1 MKPTEIKIAI
11 LLIGIITVS
20 GCGGGS
26 SSEAVRAADS
36 VAPIIT
42 IIGDRLVT
50 HEQGTT
56 YEDLGATA
64 ADNIDGDVTVATSGD
79 VGVDAGTYNII
90 YTASDSSG
98 NSSSQ
103 SREISVSDTRAP
115 MLNLIGQPEYTLD
128 HSEVYVEL
136 GANATDAVDGTI
148 EVAITGEVGAT
159 AGTYALIYRATD
171 TAGNFAEQTRLV
183 TVVEPITGDEDNSD
197 ETFILAD
204 GIVTDLW
211 GGEALLSFFDE
222 KNGYQ
227 NCIDPATGNETC
239 GSVDWTVTNDIS
251 RGGVLE
257 VTYSDDAGH
266 AGLVVG
272 SPANNPVDLSGY
284 ISGNLSFDIKIKS
297 AGSKNLSGGFFVK
310 LESGGA
316 NSGELRIPEI
326 RADGDWE
333 EVNFEV
339 AYFVESGAI
348 NLSSVTVPIVFFPA
362 FQTGAGLV
370 YQIDNIRFT
379 GISDGSEPPSESS
392 LPDVGV
398 AYELSNFGAGNI
410 SNKINPS
417 SYKCVED
424 YGNWIFNAG
433 LVEPAIDSCNTLT
446 GKPTGTPR
454 VVIPQLVNPALT
466 KSVPTHRWWGSIPFV
481 GEMKIDD
488 ASDAAYITPDPIRA
502 RISNRGVRVS
512 GIPGGFKTIG
522 NFPRYEGPVP
532 FMEVFEGVAIANAA
546 HSNLDAYLKNSSD
559 ASVTVQWKTG
569 DLEVMEATFVHGS
582 PHIYFTVLDGHAILK
597 TKASDGG
604 EKGIFYRKNN
614 SLGVWTDVAGV
625 RNSFLINGEAE
636 TVFSDIATNE
646 ITISGDSNEFTL
658 TYLPKTS
665 GIPDDTMCDFFSDNA
680 RDAVDSV
687 EVDFTVDRTTN
698 NVTISHA
705 YYDREGAAITTI
717 VGLHPLHWRHSSQT
731 TSDYK
736 VRSARG
742 IIKFAKTD
750 SFSYTIPSVGVLPT
764 LPNLSGAYDVQT
776 LKSLVSEFVGLGAP
790 SWVNST
796 DTYWAG
802 KAYGKAA
809 ELAAIADTLGMATE
823 ARQLIDWLKLELSDW
838 FSAETAGSLNINK
851 YFVYD
856 DTWDALLGV
865 DEAYGSHQRLADHH
879 FHYGYFVRAAA
890 EICRVDPSWCSQ
902 AHYGPMI
909 ELLIRDYAGGKDD
922 PMFPH
927 LRNFDPANGFSWADG
942 KADALQGNNN
952 ESTSEAAN
960 AYGAII
966 LYGLATGNNTLI
978 EKGMYLHASTSAAY
992 WQYWNDIDGYKNP
1005 ESDDKNFP
1013 PGYDKITTSIV
1024 WGSGADFSTWFSS
1037 AYAHILGIQG
1047 LPSNTLIFHV
1057 SLYPDY
1063 MRDYVA
1069 LGLTESSNGK
1079 PSGLPD
1085 DHWRDLWW
1093 NLWAMSD
1100 ATAAVAD
1107 YNTLGSNYVAEA
1119 GESKAHTY
1127 HWINTMMSLGQIKT
1141 GTGELTSNHPA
1152 SVAFEKDGHLT
1163 YVTYNFSS
1171 QAQSIVFSNGRSFT
1185 ATPRGFTVISD

>member
-1 MKPTEIKIAI
+1 MKMTNIKIAVV
-11 LLIGIITVS
+11 LVAIITLS

-26 SSEAVRAADS
+26 GSEGVRAGDS
-36 VAPIIT
+36 VPPEIT
-42 IIGDRLVT
+42 VIGDRLVT

-56 YEDLGATA
+56 YEDQGATA
-64 ADNIDGDVTVATSGD
+64 TDNIDGDVAVATTGD
-79 VGVDAGTYNII
+79 VGVDSGTYNIT

-103 SREISVSDTRAP
+103 SREVSVSDTKAP
-115 MLNLIGQPEYTLD
+115 TITLIGQPEYTLNRG
-128 HSEVYVEL
+128 ENYVEP
-136 GANATDAVDGTI
+136 GVNATDYVDGTI
-148 EVAITGEVGAT
+148 EVEITGDVGET
-159 AGTYALIYRATD
+159 AGTYALVYRATD
-171 TAGNFAEQTRLV
+171 TAGNFTEQTRLV
-183 TVVEPITGDEDNSD
+183 TIVELNTDGPGNSD
-197 ETFILAD
+197 DTFVLAD
-204 GIVTDLW
+204 GIVTELW
-211 GGEALLSFFDE
+211 GGEAQLSFFDE

-227 NCIDPATGNETC
+227 NCVNTTTGEETC
-239 GSVDWTVTNDIS
+239 GSVDWTVTNDVS
-251 RGGVLE
+251 RGSVLE
-257 VTYSDDAGH
+257 VTYLDDAGH

-272 SPANNPVDLSGY
+272 SPVNNSVNLSGY
-284 ISGNLSFDIKIKS
+284 IAGNLSFDIKIKS
-297 AGSKNLSGGFFVK
+297 AGFDNLSGGFFVK
-310 LESGGA
+310 LESGGTD
-316 NSGELRIPEI
+316 SGELRIPKI
-326 RADGDWE
+326 NADGNWE
-333 EVNFEV
+333 EVNFAV
-339 AYFVESGAI
+339 ASFVESGAI
-348 NLSSVTVPIVFFPA
+348 NLSSVTVPIVFFPS

-370 YQIDNIRFT
+370 YQIDNVRFT
-379 GISDGSEPPSESS
+379 GISDDAEPPSEST

-398 AYELSNFGAGNI
+398 AYELSHFGAGNI
-410 SNKINPS
+410 SNTINPS

-424 YGNWIFNAG
+424 FGNWIFNAG

-454 VVIPQLVNPALT
+454 AIIPQLVNPAL
-466 KSVPTHRWWGSIPFV
+466 KKNVPTHRWWGSIPFV

-532 FMEVFEGVAIANAA
+532 FMEVFEGVAIANSK

-559 ASVTVQWKTG
+559 ASVTVQWKAG
-569 DLEVMEATFVHGS
+569 NIEVMEATFVHGS
-582 PHIYFTVLDGHAILK
+582 PYIYFTILDGQAMLK
-597 TKASDGG
+597 TKANDGG
-604 EKGIFYRKNN
+604 EKGVFYQKNN
-614 SLGVWTDVAGV
+614 SLGVWTDVAGI
-625 RNSFLINGEAE
+625 RNSFLINGEAK
-636 TVFSDIATNE
+636 TVFSNINTSE
-646 ITISGDSNEFTL
+646 ITIGGDSNEFTL
-658 TYLPKTS
+658 TYLPKIS
-665 GIPDDTMCDFFSDNA
+665 GIPDDAMCDFFSDSA
-680 RDAVDSV
+680 REVIDSV
-687 EVDFTVDRTTN
+687 EIDFTVDQTTN
-698 NVTISHA
+698 NVTVSHA
-705 YYDREGAAITTI
+705 YHDREGSAVTTA
-717 VGLHPLHWRHSSQT
+717 VGLHPLHWRHSPQT
-731 TSDYK
+731 ISDYK
-736 VRSARG
+736 IRSARG
-742 IIKFAKTD
+742 MIKFAKTD
-750 SFSYTIPSVGVLPT
+750 SFNYTIPSVGVLPT
-764 LPNLSGAYDVQT
+764 LPNLSGAYNVQT
-776 LKSLVSEFVGLGAP
+776 LENLVSEFVGLGAP
-790 SWVNST
+790 SWASST

-809 ELAAIADTLGMATE
+809 ELAAIANTLGMDAE

-838 FSAETAGSLNINK
+838 FSAVTDGNLNAKK

-856 DTWDALLGV
+856 ETWDALLGL

-902 AHYGPMI
+902 SSYGPMV
-909 ELLIRDYAGGKDD
+909 ELLIRDYAGDKND

-927 LRNFDPANGFSWADG
+927 LRHFDPANGFSWADG

-966 LYGLATGNNTLI
+966 LYGLVTGNNTLV
-978 EKGMYLHASTSAAY
+978 EKGMYLHASTSATY
-992 WQYWNDIDGYKNP
+992 WQYWNDIDGYKSP
-1005 ESDDKNFP
+1005 GSDDKNFP
-1013 PGYDKITTSIV
+1013 PGYNKITTSIV
-1024 WGSGADFSTWFSS
+1024 WGSGADFSTWFSG

-1063 MRDYVA
+1063 MRDYIA

-1100 ATAAVAD
+1100 ANAAVAD
-1107 YNTLGSNYVAEA
+1107 YNTVGPNYAAEA

-1127 HWINTMMSLGQIKT
+1127 QWINTMKALGQVKT
-1141 GTGELTSNHPA
+1141 GTGDLTSNHPA
-1152 SVAFEKDGHLT
+1152 SLAFEKDGKLT

-1171 QAQSIVFSNGRSFT
+1171 QAQNIVFSNGRSFT